1 MIISA
6 TRVGALCH
14 PEVMVPLVWLIAG
27 IALLAG
33 EMLAGEFVLLMLGG
47 GALVAA
53 GGSALFGLEWLG
65 STVLFAIASVLLL
78 AGVRPVLRRKAQKS
92 VEGYVHHTDKIVGGS
107 AVVSRRV
114 DGHSGRVRIGPD
126 EWSAR
131 SFDGEQVMEP
141 GDRVTVVRIEGA
153 TVLVLAE

>member
-6 TRVGALCH
+6 TPVRDLCH
-14 PEVMVPLVWLIAG
+14 PGAMVPLIWLIAG

-33 EMLAGEFVLLMLGG
+33 EMLAGEFVLAMLGG

-53 GGSALFGLEWLG
+53 GGAAVFGLGWLG
-65 STVLFAIASVLLL
+65 STLLFAVASVLLL

-107 AVVSRRV
+107 
-114 DGHSGRVRIGPD
+114 
-126 EWSAR
+126 
-131 SFDGEQVMEP
+131 
-141 GDRVTVVRIEGA
+141 
-153 TVLVLAE
+153 